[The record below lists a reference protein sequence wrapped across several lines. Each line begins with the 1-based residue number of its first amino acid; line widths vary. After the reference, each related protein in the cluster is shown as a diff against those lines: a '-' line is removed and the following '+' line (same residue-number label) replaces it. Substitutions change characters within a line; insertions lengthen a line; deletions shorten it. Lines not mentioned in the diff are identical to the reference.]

1 MSKSLHSRH
10 ETKPKIAITGINGC
24 VGSNLAEFAL
34 VSGYEVVV
42 IIRSTSSTAWIDHL
56 DIQCHRIGLKDPS
69 TLSEVFEGCDYVF
82 HIAGVTNAKD
92 YDGYYQ
98 GNVALTQGVYDGVK
112 LCKNPPNRLL

>member
-1 MSKSLHSRH
+1 MH
-10 ETKPKIAITGINGC
+10 G
-24 VGSNLAEFAL
+24 
-34 VSGYEVVV
+34 V
-42 IIRSTSSTAWIDHL
+42 ICSTSSTAWIDHL

-112 LCKNPPNRLL
+112 LCKNPPNKIIVTSSIGRAPSSLEAPHMNPTHHHPCLLMAEVRWKWNP